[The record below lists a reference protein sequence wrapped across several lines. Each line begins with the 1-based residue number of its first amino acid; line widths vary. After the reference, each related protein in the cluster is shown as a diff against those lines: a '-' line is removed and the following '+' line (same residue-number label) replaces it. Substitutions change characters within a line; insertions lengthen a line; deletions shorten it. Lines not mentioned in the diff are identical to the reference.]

1 MSKTNIPIAVR
12 RDLWFAAHGRCEFA
26 GCNKRLDVHGITM
39 EKCDIS
45 NFAHIIG
52 DSPDGPRGAER
63 SSELA
68 KDPNNLI
75 LLCPECHKL
84 IDHEGVEKYT
94 VELLKAMKK
103 EHEERIW
110 RVTGIQPEMKSLVVA
125 YGPKIGK
132 DNPYF
137 QKDVLHNTIFPER
150 YPATPE
156 PVEIQLKNSAMNDG
170 DSDYWQT
177 EVKQIDRKCKENVLT
192 AYENGLTAHVSLFP
206 LGPQPLLVKLGTVL
220 NDKYHLTV
228 FQKHRVPDTWRW
240 LDEDINNDIKLI
252 EPQDKTKAPVLVLA
266 LSANAIRER
275 ISRRFGDSA
284 SIWCITCDTPG
295 NDMMRTHGQLEQFNR
310 VARMTM
316 DAIKTAHP
324 CAECLRIFMAAPASC
339 AVELGRI
346 RMQKADLPWILYDYR
361 VDKDADVETITI
373 Q

>member
-1 MSKTNIPIAVR
+1 MSKTNIPVAVR

-26 GCNKRLDVHGITM
+26 GCNKRLDIHGITM

-52 DSPDGPRGAER
+52 DSPDGPRGTER
-63 SSELA
+63 SEELA
-68 KDPNNLI
+68 KDLSNLI

-84 IDHEGVEKYT
+84 IDHEGVEKYSE
-94 VELLKAMKK
+94 ELLKAMKK

-156 PVEIQLKNSAMNDG
+156 PIEIQLKNSVMNDG
-170 DSDYWQT
+170 DADYWQA
-177 EVKQIDRKCKENVLT
+177 EVKQIEKKCREKVLT
-192 AYENGLTAHVSLFP
+192 AYEDGTTSHVSLFP

-220 NDKYHLTV
+220 NDKYHVTV

-240 LDEDINNDIKLI
+240 QDEDVSNDIELI
-252 EPQDKTKAPVLVLA
+252 EPDDKTKAPVLVVA

-275 ISRRFGDSA
+275 ITQRYGDSS
-284 SIWCITCDTPG
+284 SIWCITCATPG
-295 NDMMRTHGQLEQFNR
+295 NDMMRTRGQFEQFNR

-316 DAIKTAHP
+316 DAIKTAHSG
-324 CAECLRIFMAAPASC
+324 AECLRIFMAAPASC

-361 VDKDADVETITI
+361 VDKDEDIETITI